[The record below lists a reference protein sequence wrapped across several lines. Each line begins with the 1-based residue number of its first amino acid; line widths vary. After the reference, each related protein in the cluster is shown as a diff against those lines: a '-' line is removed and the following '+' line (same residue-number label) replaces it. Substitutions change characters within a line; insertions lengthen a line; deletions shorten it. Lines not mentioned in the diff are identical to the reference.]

1 MNLKNCVLGI
11 EFGSTR
17 IKAVMLD
24 QNRKPIAQGSYGW
37 ENKLVDGVWTYDIEE
52 VYKGMRECYADLK
65 KNFEAEYNITLTEV
79 GAIGISGM
87 MHGFLP
93 FNKDMNLLTRFRTW
107 RNTITARA
115 AEILSN
121 EFGFNIPQRWSV
133 AHLYEDVLDQKSYIN
148 DIDFFTTLA
157 GYIHYLLTGEKVMG
171 IGEASGMFPID
182 SKSFNYYKEFTE
194 KFDNLTANY
203 NVNWKIEDI
212 LPKVLVAG
220 ENAGCLTEEGAK
232 LLDVSGE
239 LKAGIPFAPPEGDA
253 GTGMV
258 ATNSVRANTGNVSAG
273 TSIFAMV
280 VTEEMPKMHREID
293 MVTTPSGLP
302 VAMAHCNN
310 CTSDINGW
318 VKLFAEFYEAM
329 GQKVDIGEIYTSLFK
344 IALNGDND
352 CGGLLS
358 YNYLSGEGITDLDE
372 GVPVFLRVADA
383 KFNLANFMRTHIYSA
398 FATLKIGID
407 LLLEEGV
414 KIDKLYGHGGLF
426 KTPEVAQRFLSSAMN
441 TPVTT
446 METAGEGGPYGMAL
460 LAAYLL
466 DKENMSLEDYLD
478 DKIFASAISSEIM
491 AKSEEIEGFNKFLEF
506 YKQSFIVEK
515 SAVESVK

>member
-1 MNLKNCVLGI
+1 MDLKNSVLGI

-17 IKAVMLD
+17 IKAVLLGE
-24 QNRKPIAQGSYGW
+24 NRKPIASGGFTW
-37 ENKLVDGVWTYDIEE
+37 ENKLIDGIWTYDLEDIH
-52 VYKGMRECYADLK
+52 KGMQVCYADLK
-65 KNFEAEYNITLTEV
+65 KNFEAEYNIPLTEV

-93 FNKDMNLLTRFRTW
+93 FDKDMNLLTRFRTW
-107 RNTITARA
+107 RNTITANA
-115 AEILSN
+115 AEILSK
-121 EFGFNIPQRWSV
+121 EFNFNIPQRWSV
-133 AHLYEDVLDQKSYIN
+133 AHLYEEVLNNAPYIN
-148 DIDFFTTLA
+148 DISFFTTLA
-157 GYIHYLLTGEKVMG
+157 GYIHYLLTGNKVLG

-182 SKSFNYYKEFTE
+182 SNILNYNNEFTV
-194 KFDNLTANY
+194 KFNNLTSNY
-203 NVNWKIEDI
+203 NIDWKIEDI

-220 ENAGCLTEEGAK
+220 ENAGYLTEEGAA
-232 LLDVSGE
+232 LLDLSGD
-239 LKAGIPFAPPEGDA
+239 LKAGIPFAAPEGDA

-258 ATNSVRANTGNVSAG
+258 ATNSVRVNTGNVSAG

-280 VTEEMPKMHREID
+280 VTEKMPKMHREID

-318 VKLFAEFYEAM
+318 VNLFAQFYKIM
-329 GQKVDIGEIYTSLFK
+329 GQEVDMGKIYETLFK
-344 IALNGDND
+344 SALNGDVD

-358 YNYLSGEGITDLDE
+358 YNYLSGEGITDLDS
-372 GVPVFLRVADA
+372 GVPVFLRLADS
-383 KFNLANFMRTHIYSA
+383 KFSLENFIRTHIYSA
-398 FATLKIGID
+398 FATLKIGIY
-407 LLLEEGV
+407 LLLKEGV

-426 KTPEVAQRFLSSAMN
+426 KTPEVAQRFLSAAMS

-466 DKENMSLEDYLD
+466 DKEKMTLEEYLEN
-478 DKIFASAISSEIM
+478 KIFADAKSNEIM
-491 AKSEEIEGFNKFLEF
+491 AESEEIEGFEKFLNF
-506 YKQSFIVEK
+506 YKKNFAVEK
-515 SAVESVK
+515 AAVDSLE

>member
-17 IKAVMLD
+17 IKAVLLD
-24 QNRKPIAQGSYGW
+24 ENRKPISQGSFGW
-37 ENKLVDGVWTYDIEE
+37 ENKLVDGIWTYDICD
-52 VYKGMRECYADLK
+52 VHKGMRECYADLK
-65 KNFEAEYNITLTEV
+65 QNFEDKYNIALSEV

-93 FNKDMNLLTRFRTW
+93 FDKDMNLLSRFRTW

-121 EFGFNIPQRWSV
+121 EFHFNIPQRWSV
-133 AHLYEDVLDQKSYIN
+133 AHLYEDVLNEKSYIN
-148 DIDFFTTLA
+148 DIDFFTTLS
-157 GYIHYLLTGEKVMG
+157 GYIHYLLTGEKVLG

-182 SKSFNYYKEFTE
+182 SKSFNYYKDFTE
-194 KFDNLTANY
+194 KFDNLTAKY
-203 NVNWKIEDI
+203 NVNWKIENI

-220 ENAGCLTEEGAK
+220 ENAGYLTSEGAA
-232 LLDVSGE
+232 LLDVTGT
-239 LKAGIPFAPPEGDA
+239 LKSGIPFAPPEGDA

-258 ATNSVRANTGNVSAG
+258 ATNSVRVNTGNVSAG

-280 VTEEMPKMHREID
+280 VTEEMPSMHREID

-318 VKLFAEFYEAM
+318 VKIFAEFYEVM
-329 GQKVDIGEIYTSLFK
+329 GQKVDMGEIYTNLFK
-344 IALNGDND
+344 TALSGNYD

-372 GVPVFLRVADA
+372 GVPVFLRLANAD
-383 KFNLANFMRTHIYSA
+383 FSLANFMRTHIYSA

-407 LLLEEGV
+407 LLLKEGV

-426 KTPEVAQRFLSSAMN
+426 KTPEVAQRFLSAAMV

-466 DKENMSLEDYLD
+466 DKENMSLEDYLEN
-478 DKIFASAISSEIM
+478 KIFASAVSREIM
-491 AKSEEIEGFNKFLEF
+491 AEKQETEGFNKFLQF
-506 YKQSFIVEK
+506 YKQNFAVEK
-515 SAVESVK
+515 AAVDSLE